1 MNKESVDKYPAIK
14 PAFEFPPD
22 IIFYCKNPE
31 TDLRPLQIRTLQN
44 SES

>member
-22 IIFYCKNPE
+22 IIVYCEKPE